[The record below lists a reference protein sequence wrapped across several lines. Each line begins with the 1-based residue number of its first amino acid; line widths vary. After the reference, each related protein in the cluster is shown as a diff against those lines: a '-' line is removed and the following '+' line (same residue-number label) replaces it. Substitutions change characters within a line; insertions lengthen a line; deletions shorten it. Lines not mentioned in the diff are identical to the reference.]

1 MFVDRVEIEAIAGRG
16 GNGCMAFRREKHVPR
31 GGPCGG
37 DGGNG
42 GSVIVRAK
50 SGVNSLVAFA
60 HQRHWRAEC
69 GSPGL
74 GSNCHGK
81 MGQDL
86 VLDVPPGTVLLDKDS
101 GMIFRDFVSHGDE
114 IVAARGGRGGWGNFH
129 FKSPT
134 LQTPRFAQP
143 GAVSASSAG

>member
-60 HQRHWRAEC
+60 HQGGGSQRIIVTAYENAVVCNRGEEC
-69 GSPGL
+69 EPW
-74 GSNCHGK
+74 H
-81 MGQDL
+81 
-86 VLDVPPGTVLLDKDS
+86 
-101 GMIFRDFVSHGDE
+101 
-114 IVAARGGRGGWGNFH
+114 
-129 FKSPT
+129 
-134 LQTPRFAQP
+134 
-143 GAVSASSAG
+143 